1 MSDADYESTK
11 NTLDGI
17 IEKLANL
24 EHERWS
30 RWQNYMHSK
39 CMRQSDGS
47 LLVPSTLVERWERQ
61 MQTTYWDLTDEEKT
75 SDRDQVQQ
83 YLPLILA
90 ALTNK

>member
-47 LLVPSTLVERWERQ
+47 LLVPSALVERWERQ
-61 MQTTYWDLTDEEKT
+61 MQTAYWDLTDEEKT